1 MATMLDVDLLLAEP
15 GHAPAER
22 NRRLHLEDGRITAVT
37 AGAGTSGDGAFGK
50 LAMPALVDAHDH
62 GRGLRPLAFGCCDGP
77 LELWICGLGLEP
89 KVDPYLRAAVAF
101 ANLAKGGV
109 AAANHCHNPQ
119 DRNNLVGEAYAVSR
133 AARDVGIRIVFAAP
147 VFDRNPIV
155 YGPTESLA
163 DTLGE
168 TAFAALEARTTRAAA
183 AEQLAQIE
191 AITEFEH
198 AFFKV
203 QYGPVGPQ
211 WCEDATLEAI
221 AEASAAT
228 GRRIHMHL
236 FETERQRAWADA
248 SYPGGLITFL
258 DTIGLL
264 SDRLTVAHGVW
275 LRPDECALMA
285 ERGVTVSVNTSSNL
299 RLRSGLPSVARFKAA
314 GLAWA
319 MGLDG
324 MAMDDDEDALRELRL
339 LWLSQQGSGIE
350 PALQPG
356 ELFDAVLGAGRRSVI
371 GADDGVRLLPGTAA
385 DVLVLDLDA
394 MLADAL
400 DADLDPVQAILT
412 RATKAHIE
420 TLHVAGRKVV
430 ERGRVQTLDL
440 DAATAELHAQA
451 AAGWPER
458 AAAKAE
464 QLRLR
469 AALEAYYARPEWRAG
484 GGR

>member
-1 MATMLDVDLLLAEP
+1 MPVTLDVDLLLAEP
-15 GHAPAER
+15 GHAPAQPK
-22 NRRLHLEDGRITAVT
+22 RRLHLEGGRIAAI
-37 AGAGTSGDGAFGK
+37 AGSDGTEGGGMFGK
-50 LAMPALVDAHDH
+50 LAMPVLVDAHDH

-77 LELWICGLGLEP
+77 LEPWISGLGLEP

-101 ANLAKGGV
+101 ANLARGGV

-119 DRNNLVGEAYAVSR
+119 DRDDLVGEAEAVSR
-133 AARDVGIRIVFAAP
+133 AALDVGIRIAFAVP

-155 YGPTESLA
+155 YGATAALT
-163 DTLGE
+163 DTLGDA
-168 TAFAALEARTTRAAA
+168 AFAALVERTARAATSD
-183 AEQLAQIE
+183 QLARIE
-191 AITEFEH
+191 AITAFEH
-198 AFFKV
+198 DLFKV

-211 WCEDATLEAI
+211 WCQDATLEAI
-221 AEASAAT
+221 ATASAET

-248 SYPGGLITFL
+248 TYPGGLIAFL
-258 DTIGLL
+258 DTIGFL

-275 LRPDECALMA
+275 LRPDECALLG

-299 RLRSGLPSVARFKAA
+299 RLRSGLPSVARFKDA
-314 GLAWA
+314 GLSWA

-350 PALQPG
+350 PALRPA
-356 ELFDAVLGAGRRSVI
+356 ELFDAVLGAGRRTVTSS
-371 GADDGVRLLPGTAA
+371 DDGGKLRAGAPA
-385 DVLVLDLDA
+385 DILTLDLDA
-394 MLADAL
+394 MLADTL
-400 DADLDPVQAILT
+400 DADLDPLQAILT

-420 TLHVAGRKVV
+420 ALHVAGRKVV

-451 AAGWPER
+451 AAGWPEK

-464 QLRLR
+464 QARLR
-469 AALEAYYARPEWRAG
+469 TALEAYYARREWQAG

>member
-1 MATMLDVDLLLAEP
+1 MLDVDLLLAEP
-15 GHAPAER
+15 GHAPAQR
-22 NRRLHLEDGRITAVT
+22 NRRLHVEDGRISAID
-37 AGAGTSGDGAFGK
+37 GGGGSTSGGIFGT

-77 LELWICGLGLEP
+77 LELWIPGLGLEP

-119 DRNNLVGEAYAVSR
+119 GKDDLVGEAQAVSR
-133 AARDVGIRIVFAAP
+133 AARDVGIRIAFAVP
-147 VFDRNPIV
+147 IFDRNAIV
-155 YGPTESLA
+155 YGPTEPLA

-168 TAFAALEARTTRAAA
+168 TAFATLETRTSRAATVD
-183 AEQLAQIE
+183 QLARIE
-191 AITEFEH
+191 AITAFEH
-198 AFFKV
+198 DFFEV

-236 FETERQRAWADA
+236 FETARQRAWADA
-248 SYPGGLITFL
+248 TYPGGLIAFL
-258 DTIGLL
+258 DQIGLL

-275 LRPDECALMA
+275 LRPDECALLA

-339 LWLSQQGSGIE
+339 LWLSQQGSGIAS
-350 PALQPG
+350 ALQPA
-356 ELFDAVLGAGRRSVI
+356 ELFDAVLGAGRRSVT
-371 GADDGVRLLPGTAA
+371 GSDDGSQRSNPAPPRTFWCSTWTPCWRTRSTAISIPSRRSSPVPPRLTSRSC
-385 DVLVLDLDA
+385 
-394 MLADAL
+394 
-400 DADLDPVQAILT
+400 I
-412 RATKAHIE
+412 
-420 TLHVAGRKVV
+420 VAGGIVV

-440 DAATAELHAQA
+440 DAATAELRAQA
-451 AAGWPER
+451 TAGWPER

-464 QLRLR
+464 QARLR
-469 AALEAYYARPEWRAG
+469 TALEAYYAKPEWQAG
-484 GGR
+484 GGG